1 MVFVYTLLYS
11 ALTVLLSPVLACLSI
26 LDRYGMRQRL
36 GKRPLVPDGENRP
49 VVWFH
54 CASVGEA
61 TGLAAV
67 IDGFAKRHPDCQ
79 VLVTTMTE
87 TGLAYVRQHVPRA
100 RYFGLAPLDAP
111 FIVRR
116 VFRRVR
122 PRALLLLE
130 GELWPGML
138 GAAAA
143 HGCPVALVNG
153 RMSDRSLARN
163 RFVKPL
169 FRHMMRRLAVMGVQ
183 HALDGERF
191 ITFGADPSRVRVIG
205 NVKFDLAA
213 GQKGPGREALRRELG
228 LSTSEPVIMAG
239 CPRPMEEER
248 AVLAAF
254 VRVRERYPETKM
266 IWAPRHLQRI
276 PPAEQ
281 MLKAAGLRF
290 VRRTQMS
297 GPGGEG
303 DPGGPD
309 GAGAGDPDDLAGS
322 DDADGRGGVVGA
334 DSSQADV
341 IILDTMG
348 ELAVMYAAADMA
360 YVGATLVPLGGHNLL
375 EPAACGIPVIFG
387 PHTENVRASAAAL
400 LRTGGGMVVHD
411 GDELARYWLELLDDP
426 GKRARTGA
434 AARQAVLEC
443 SKAVDRTLDLVDRRV
458 LESDSGGSDGYGGSG
473 PRHYPQRTP
482 FIIRL
487 MDPGECGPAIR
498 FMRVTLL
505 PASLLMGMAVRLRNG
520 LYDRKLLASDRLP
533 VPVISVGALTA
544 GGAGKTPAVRYLA
557 RRLRDAGFRPA
568 VLSRGYGR
576 NSRATQTVRPSAD
589 WLEASNAWQE
599 AGDEPAFLASVL
611 PEVPVVVGPSRTAAG
626 RLAIDRHGADV
637 LLLDDG
643 FQHRSTARAVDI
655 VVHDATSHLSPK
667 RKPGRLLPAG
677 PYREP
682 VSSLGRAR
690 ALVLTRTDQA
700 RSVAVDTTRIKEA
713 FPHLAIIEAV
723 YEPAGLR
730 RLDDGLDGGQD
741 DGLDDGPDDGTRLP
755 PEWLAGR
762 KVLVLCG
769 IANPASFVQTVT
781 DAGGRVTRV
790 LAYRDHHPFTSSDL
804 DRALSLAE
812 ASGAECIVTTEKDAV
827 RIPDHAVRDHL
838 VVLDIALRLTS
849 GEPALEEILST
860 LDVTR

>member
-1 MVFVYTLLYS
+1 MVIVYTLMYS

-36 GKRPLVPDGENRP
+36 GQRPLVPDGEDRP

-67 IDGFAKRHPDCQ
+67 IGGFTERHPGFK

-87 TGLAYVRQHVPRA
+87 TGLAYARKHVPRA

-122 PRALLLLE
+122 PRALVLLE

-143 HGCPVALVNG
+143 HDCPVALVNG

-169 FRHMMRRLAVMGVQ
+169 FRHMLRRMAVVGVQ

-191 ITFGADPSRVRVIG
+191 IAYGAAPDRVRVTG

-213 GQKGPGREALRRELG
+213 EQKSSGREVLRRELG
-228 LSTSEPVIMAG
+228 LSASVPVIMAG
-239 CPRPMEEER
+239 CPRPAEEER

-254 VRVRERYPETKM
+254 VRVRERYPEARM

-281 MLKAAGLRF
+281 MLEAAGLRF
-290 VRRTQMS
+290 THRTRLGGS
-297 GPGGEG
+297 GGVSGHDG
-303 DPGGPD
+303 ADDPG
-309 GAGAGDPDDLAGS
+309 GAGAGGPIGAAGTGEPDPGP
-322 DDADGRGGVVGA
+322 V
-334 DSSQADV
+334 DV

-348 ELAVMYAAADMA
+348 ELAVMYAAADIA
-360 YVGATLVPLGGHNLL
+360 FVGATLVPLGGHNLL
-375 EPAACGIPVIFG
+375 EPAACGIPVLFG

-411 GDELARYWLELLDDP
+411 GDELARKWLELLDDP
-426 GKRARTGA
+426 GKRAQTGA
-434 AARQAVLEC
+434 AAGQAVLEC
-443 SKAVDRTLDLVDRRV
+443 AKAVDRTLDVIDRWI
-458 LESDSGGSDGYGGSG
+458 LESDPGGSGGSW
-473 PRHYPQRTP
+473 PQRYPHRTP
-482 FIIRL
+482 FITRL
-487 MDPGECGPAIR
+487 MDPGERAPAIR
-498 FMRVTLL
+498 FLRLALL

-520 LYDRKLLASDRLP
+520 LYDTGLLAADRLP

-544 GGAGKTPAVRYLA
+544 GGAGKTPVVRYLA
-557 RRLRDAGFRPA
+557 RRLRDAGYRPA

-576 NSRATQTVRPSAD
+576 HSRAAHAVRPDAAGQT
-589 WLEASNAWQE
+589 ASHAWQE
-599 AGDEPAFLASVL
+599 AGDEPAFLASAL
-611 PEVPVVVGPSRTAAG
+611 PGVPVVVGPSRTAAG

-643 FQHRSTARAVDI
+643 FQHRSTAREVDI
-655 VVHDATSHLSPK
+655 VVHDATSGLGPGSS
-667 RKPGRLLPAG
+667 RGRLLPAG

-682 VSSLGRAR
+682 VFALRRAH

-700 RSVAVDTTRIKEA
+700 RSPAVDTARIKDE
-713 FPHLAIIEAV
+713 FPHLALIEAV

-730 RLDDGLDGGQD
+730 RLDDGLNND
-741 DGLDDGPDDGTRLP
+741 LDDDMQLP
-755 PEWLAGR
+755 TNWLAGR
-762 KVLVLCG
+762 EVIVLCG

-781 DAGGRVTRV
+781 DAGARLTRV
-790 LAYRDHHPFTSSDL
+790 LAYRDHHPFAPSDL
-804 DRALSLAE
+804 GRALSLAE
-812 ASGAECIVTTEKDAV
+812 ESGAECIVTTEKDAV
-827 RIPDHAVRDHL
+827 RIPDHAVRKHL
-838 VVLDIALRLTS
+838 VALDIALRLTS
-849 GEPALEEILST
+849 GEHALEEILTT
-860 LDVTR
+860 LDDAR

>member
-1 MVFVYTLLYS
+1 MVFVFTLLFS

-36 GKRPLVPDGENRP
+36 GQRPLVPDGENRP

-61 TGLAAV
+61 TGLAVV
-67 IDGFAKRHPDCQ
+67 IEGFAERHPGIQ

-87 TGLAYVRQHVPRA
+87 TGLDYVRKHVPRA
-100 RYFGLAPLDAP
+100 EYFGLAPLDAP

-116 VFRRVR
+116 VFRQVR
-122 PRALLLLE
+122 PRALVLLE

-143 HGCPVALVNG
+143 HDCPVVLVNG

-169 FRHMMRRLAVMGVQ
+169 FRHMLRRLAAVGVQ

-191 ITFGADPSRVRVIG
+191 ITFGADPGRVWVTG

-213 GQKGPGREALRRELG
+213 EQKGPGREALRLELG
-228 LSTSEPVIMAG
+228 LSASEPVIMAG
-239 CPRPMEEER
+239 CPRPVEEER

-254 VRVRERYPETKM
+254 VRVRERYPEAKM

-281 MLKAAGLRF
+281 MMKAAGLRF
-290 VRRTQMS
+290 ARRTRLS
-297 GPGGEG
+297 GV
-303 DPGGPD
+303 GGPD
-309 GAGAGDPDDLAGS
+309 GEGGPYGTGDPNGAEAGGF
-322 DDADGRGGVVGA
+322 DGPESTDPASV
-334 DSSQADV
+334 DV

-360 YVGATLVPLGGHNLL
+360 FVGATLVPLGGHNLL
-375 EPAACGIPVIFG
+375 EPAACGIPVLFG

-411 GDELARYWLELLDDP
+411 SDELARQWLESLDDP

-443 SKAVDRTLDLVDRRV
+443 SRSVDRTLDLVDRWI
-458 LESDSGGSDGYGGSG
+458 LEPDPAGSGGSG

-482 FIIRL
+482 FVTRM
-487 MDPGECGPAIR
+487 MDPGERAPAIHFLR
-498 FMRVTLL
+498 AALL
-505 PASLLMGMAVRLRNG
+505 PLSLLMGMAVRIRNE
-520 LYDRKLLASDRLP
+520 LYDRKLLTSDRLP
-533 VPVISVGALTA
+533 VPVISIGALTA
-544 GGAGKTPAVRYLA
+544 GGAGKTPVVRFLA
-557 RRLRDAGFRPA
+557 RRLRDAGYRPA

-576 NSRATQTVRPSAD
+576 NSRETRVVRTDAV
-589 WLEASNAWQE
+589 WQE
-599 AGDEPAFLASVL
+599 VGDEPAFLASML
-611 PEVPVVVGPSRTAAG
+611 PDVPVVVGPSRTAVG
-626 RLAIDRHGADV
+626 RLAIDRHSANV

-643 FQHRSTARAVDI
+643 FQHRRTARAVDI
-655 VVHDATSHLSPK
+655 VVHDASGQLSRLGPEHN
-667 RKPGRLLPAG
+667 PERLLPAG
-677 PYREP
+677 PFREP
-682 VSSLGRAR
+682 VSSLRRAN

-700 RSVAVDTTRIKEA
+700 RSAAVDTARIKGE
-713 FPHLAIIEAV
+713 FPHLAVIEAV

-730 RLDDGLDGGQD
+730 RLSDD
-741 DGLDDGPDDGTRLP
+741 TTLP
-755 PEWLAGR
+755 LNWLAGR
-762 KVLVLCG
+762 EVLVLCG
-769 IANPASFVQTVT
+769 IANPASFGQTVSDT
-781 DAGGRVTRV
+781 GGHVRGV
-790 LAYRDHHPFTSSDL
+790 LAYRDHHPFTASNL
-804 DRALSLAE
+804 DRAMSLAAATGVE
-812 ASGAECIVTTEKDAV
+812 WIVTTEKDAV
-827 RIPDHAVRDHL
+827 RIPDHAVRKHL
-838 VVLDIALRLTS
+838 VALDIALRLTS

-860 LDVTR
+860 LDETR

>member
-1 MVFVYTLLYS
+1 MVLVYTLLYA

-26 LDRYGMRQRL
+26 LDRHGMRQRL
-36 GKRPLVPDGENRP
+36 GQRPLVPVGEDRP

-67 IDGFAKRHPDCQ
+67 IGGFTERHPGFT

-87 TGLAYVRQHVPRA
+87 TGLAYARKHVPQA

-122 PRALLLLE
+122 PGALVLLE

-143 HGCPVALVNG
+143 NDCPVALVNG

-169 FRHMMRRLAVMGVQ
+169 FRHMLRRLAVVGVQ

-191 ITFGADPSRVRVIG
+191 IAYGAAPDRVRVTG

-213 GQKGPGREALRRELG
+213 EPKGSGREALRRELG
-228 LSTSEPVIMAG
+228 LSASVPVIMAG
-239 CPRPMEEER
+239 CPRPAEEER

-254 VRVRERYPETKM
+254 VRVRERYPKARM
-266 IWAPRHLQRI
+266 IWAPRHLQRV

-281 MLKAAGLRF
+281 MLKSAGLRF
-290 VRRTQMS
+290 AHRTRL
-297 GPGGEG
+297 GVVEG
-303 DPGGPD
+303 TGGP
-309 GAGAGDPDDLAGS
+309 GDPDDTGGGGS
-322 DDADGRGGVVGA
+322 PDGA
-334 DSSQADV
+334 DLGHVDV

-348 ELAVMYAAADMA
+348 ELASMYAAADMA
-360 YVGATLVPLGGHNLL
+360 FVGATLVPLGGHNLL
-375 EPAACGIPVIFG
+375 EPAACGIPVLFG

-411 GDELARYWLELLDDP
+411 GDELAQRWLELLDDP
-426 GKRARTGA
+426 GTRARTGA
-434 AARQAVLEC
+434 AAQQAVLEC
-443 SKAVDRTLDLVDRRV
+443 AKALDRTLNLVDRWII
-458 LESDSGGSDGYGGSG
+458 EPDPGGDGGSE
-473 PRHYPQRTP
+473 PRSYSHRTP
-482 FIIRL
+482 FITRL
-487 MDPGECGPAIR
+487 MDPGERAPAIR
-498 FMRVTLL
+498 VLRLALL
-505 PASLLMGMAVRLRNG
+505 PASLLMGIAVRLRNA
-520 LYDRKLLASDRLP
+520 LYDMKLLTSDRLP
-533 VPVISVGALTA
+533 VPVISIGALTA
-544 GGAGKTPAVRYLA
+544 GGAGKTPVVRYLA
-557 RRLRDAGFRPA
+557 RRLRDAGYRPA

-576 NSRATQTVRPSAD
+576 NARSTQAVTPGAP
-589 WLEASNAWQE
+589 WQD

-611 PEVPVVVGPSRTAAG
+611 PDVPVVVGPNRTAAG

-643 FQHRSTARAVDI
+643 FQHRSTARAVDL
-655 VVHDATSHLSPK
+655 VVHDATSRLGPERNVGK
-667 RKPGRLLPAG
+667 LLPAG

-682 VSSLGRAR
+682 VSSLRRAR

-700 RSVAVDTTRIKEA
+700 RSAAVDTVRIKDA
-713 FPHLAIIEAV
+713 FPHLALIEAV

-730 RLDDGLDGGQD
+730 RLDDD
-741 DGLDDGPDDGTRLP
+741 LDDDSQLSAD
-755 PEWLAGR
+755 WLTGR
-762 KVLVLCG
+762 EVLVLCG

-781 DAGGRVTRV
+781 DAGGHVSRV
-790 LAYRDHHPFTSSDL
+790 LAHRDHHPFSRSDL
-804 DRALSLAE
+804 DRALALAE
-812 ASGAECIVTTEKDAV
+812 ASGVDCIVTTEKDAV
-827 RIPDHAVRDHL
+827 RIPQHAVRKHL
-838 VVLDIALRLTS
+838 VALEIALRLTS
-849 GEPALEEILST
+849 GEPALGEILST
-860 LDVTR
+860 LDDAR

>member
-1 MVFVYTLLYS
+1 MVFVYTSLYS
-11 ALTVLLSPVLACLSI
+11 VLTVLLSPVLAGLSI

-36 GKRPLVPDGENRP
+36 GQRPLVPDGENRSI
-49 VVWFH
+49 VWFH

-67 IDGFAKRHPDCQ
+67 IEGFAERHPGFQ

-87 TGLAYVRQHVPRA
+87 TGLAYAKKHVPRA

-111 FIVRR
+111 FIVGR

-122 PRALLLLE
+122 PRALVLLE

-138 GAAAA
+138 AAAAA
-143 HGCPVALVNG
+143 HDCPVALVNG
-153 RMSDRSLARN
+153 RMSDRSLVRN

-169 FRHMMRRLAVMGVQ
+169 FRYMFRHLAVMGVQ
-183 HALDGERF
+183 HVLDGERF
-191 ITFGADPSRVRVIG
+191 ITFGADPGRVRVTG

-239 CPRPMEEER
+239 CPRPVEEER
-248 AVLAAF
+248 AVLAAY
-254 VRVRERYPETKM
+254 VLVRERYPEIKM

-281 MLKAAGLRF
+281 MMKAAGLRTA
-290 VRRTQMS
+290 RRTLLGGPDDS
-297 GPGGEG
+297 SAYGVDDPGGEG
-303 DPGGPD
+303 AGGPD
-309 GAGAGDPDDLAGS
+309 DS
-322 DDADGRGGVVGA
+322 GGTSPA
-334 DSSQADV
+334 PADV

-360 YVGATLVPLGGHNLL
+360 FVGATLVPLGGHNLL
-375 EPAACGIPVIFG
+375 EPATCGIPVLFG

-411 GDELARYWLELLDDP
+411 VDDLARHWLEWLDDP
-426 GKRARTGA
+426 GKRAQTGA
-434 AARQAVLEC
+434 AARQAVSEC
-443 SKAVDRTLDLVDRRV
+443 SRAVDRTLDVIDRWI
-458 LESDSGGSDGYGGSG
+458 LEPDPSGFGGSG
-473 PRHYPQRTP
+473 LRRYPHRTP
-482 FIIRL
+482 FITRL
-487 MDPGECGPAIR
+487 MDPGEHAPAIR
-498 FMRVTLL
+498 FLRVALL
-505 PASLLMGMAVRLRNG
+505 PASLLMSMVVRLRNG
-520 LYDRKLLASDRLP
+520 LYDNKLLTSDRLP

-544 GGAGKTPAVRYLA
+544 GGAGKTPVVRYLA
-557 RRLRDAGFRPA
+557 SHLRDAGYRPA

-576 NSRATQTVRPSAD
+576 NSRATQTVRPGAP
-589 WLEASNAWQE
+589 WQE
-599 AGDEPAFLASVL
+599 AGDEPAFLASTL
-611 PEVPVVVGPSRTAAG
+611 PDVPVVVGPSRTAAG
-626 RLAIDRHGADV
+626 RIAIDRHGADV

-655 VVHDATSHLSPK
+655 VVHDATIRIGPEHNVD
-667 RKPGRLLPAG
+667 RLLPAG

-682 VSSLGRAR
+682 VSSLRRAR

-700 RSVAVDTTRIKEA
+700 RFAAVDTARIKED

-723 YEPAGLR
+723 YEAAGLR
-730 RLDDGLDGGQD
+730 RLNDGLEINLD
-741 DGLDDGPDDGTRLP
+741 DGLDDGLDVGLDNVTQLP
-755 PEWLAGR
+755 PDWLAGR
-762 KVLVLCG
+762 EVLVLCG

-781 DAGGRVTRV
+781 DAGGRVNRV
-790 LAYRDHHPFTSSDL
+790 LAYRDHHPFTPSDL
-804 DRALSLAE
+804 DRALSLFE
-812 ASGAECIVTTEKDAV
+812 ETGAECIVTTEKDAV
-827 RIPDHAVRDHL
+827 RIPDHAVRKHL
-838 VVLDIALRLTS
+838 VALDIVLRLTS

-860 LDVTR
+860 LDDGR

>member
-1 MVFVYTLLYS
+1 MVFLYILLYS

-36 GKRPLVPDGENRP
+36 GQRPLVPDRENRP

-67 IDGFAKRHPDCQ
+67 IGGFVKRHPDYH

-87 TGLAYVRQHVPRA
+87 TGLDYVRKHIPRA
-100 RYFGLAPLDAP
+100 GYFGLAPLDAP

-122 PRALLLLE
+122 PSALVLLE

-143 HGCPVALVNG
+143 HDCPVALVNG

-169 FRHMMRRLAVMGVQ
+169 FRHMLRRLVVLGVQ

-191 ITFGADPSRVRVIG
+191 IAFGAVPGRVRVTG

-213 GQKGPGREALRRELG
+213 EQKGPGRDALRLELG
-228 LSTSEPVIMAG
+228 LSASEPVIMAG
-239 CPRPMEEER
+239 CPRPIEEER

-254 VRVRERYPETKM
+254 VRVRERYPEAKM

-276 PPAEQ
+276 HPAEQ

-290 VRRTQMS
+290 ARRTRM
-297 GPGGEG
+297 GGV
-303 DPGGPD
+303 GGPD
-309 GAGAGDPDDLAGS
+309 GEGGPYGTGDPDGAAAGGF
-322 DDADGRGGVVGA
+322 DGPESTDPCQV
-334 DSSQADV
+334 DV

-375 EPAACGIPVIFG
+375 EPAACGIPVLFG

-400 LRTGGGMVVHD
+400 LRTGGGKVVHD
-411 GDELARYWLELLDDP
+411 GDELARVWLELLDDP
-426 GKRARTGA
+426 GKRARAGA
-434 AARQAVLEC
+434 AAQQAVLDC
-443 SKAVDRTLDLVDRRV
+443 AKAVDRTLDLVDRWI
-458 LESDSGGSDGYGGSG
+458 LDPDPGGSGGSG
-473 PRHYPQRTP
+473 PRRCPQHTP
-482 FIIRL
+482 FITRL
-487 MDPGECGPAIR
+487 MDPGERAPAIR
-498 FMRVTLL
+498 FARGALR

-520 LYDRKLLASDRLP
+520 LYDRKLLASVRLP
-533 VPVISVGALTA
+533 IPVISVGALTA
-544 GGAGKTPAVRYLA
+544 GGAGKTPVVRYLA
-557 RRLRDAGFRPA
+557 RRLRDAGYRPA
-568 VLSRGYGR
+568 VVSRGYGR
-576 NSRATQTVRPSAD
+576 NSRATQAVRPDA
-589 WLEASNAWQE
+589 AWQE
-599 AGDEPAFLASVL
+599 TGDEPAFLASVL
-611 PEVPVVVGPSRTAAG
+611 PDVPVVVGPSRTAAG
-626 RLAIDRHGADV
+626 RLALDRHGADV

-643 FQHRSTARAVDI
+643 FQHRSTARAVDV
-655 VVHDATSHLSPK
+655 VVHDATCRLGPERNVGH
-667 RKPGRLLPAG
+667 LLPAG
-677 PYREP
+677 PFREP
-682 VSSLGRAR
+682 VSSLRRAQ

-700 RSVAVDTTRIKEA
+700 RTASVDMAHIKSE
-713 FPHLAIIEAV
+713 FPHLALIEAV
-723 YEPAGLR
+723 YEPKGLR
-730 RLDDGLDGGQD
+730 QLDDDLD
-741 DGLDDGPDDGTRLP
+741 DGLDDGTEAPPD
-755 PEWLAGR
+755 WLAGR
-762 KVLVLCG
+762 EVLVLCG

-790 LAYRDHHPFTSSDL
+790 LAYRDHYAFTPSDL

-812 ASGAECIVTTEKDAV
+812 EAGVEWIVTTEKDAV
-827 RIPDHAVRDHL
+827 RIPGHTIRNRL
-838 VVLDIALRLTS
+838 VALDIALRLTS
-849 GEPALEEILST
+849 GESALREILST
-860 LDVTR
+860 LDDTQ

>member
-36 GKRPLVPDGENRP
+36 GQRPLVPDGENRP

-67 IDGFAKRHPDCQ
+67 IEGFAERHPGFQ

-87 TGLAYVRQHVPRA
+87 TGLAYVGKHVPRA

-122 PRALLLLE
+122 PRALVLLE

-169 FRHMMRRLAVMGVQ
+169 FRHMLRRLAVLGVQ

-191 ITFGADPSRVRVIG
+191 IAFGADPGRVRVTG

-213 GQKGPGREALRRELG
+213 EQKGPGREALRRELG
-228 LSTSEPVIMAG
+228 LSASEPVIMAG
-239 CPRPMEEER
+239 CPRPVEEER

-281 MLKAAGLRF
+281 MLKAAGLRTA
-290 VRRTQMS
+290 RRTRLGGPDDS
-297 GPGGEG
+297 GAYGVD
-303 DPGGPD
+303 DPGG
-309 GAGAGDPDDLAGS
+309 AGAVGPDDS
-322 DDADGRGGVVGA
+322 GGTSPA
-334 DSSQADV
+334 PAEV

-360 YVGATLVPLGGHNLL
+360 FVGATLVPLGGHNLL
-375 EPAACGIPVIFG
+375 EPAACGIPVLFG

-400 LRTGGGMVVHD
+400 QRTGGGMVVHD
-411 GDELARYWLELLDDP
+411 GDDLARHWLEWLDDP
-426 GKRARTGA
+426 GKRAQTGA
-434 AARQAVLEC
+434 AARQAVSEC
-443 SKAVDRTLDLVDRRV
+443 AKAVDRTLNLVDRWI
-458 LESDSGGSDGYGGSG
+458 LEPDPDRSGESG
-473 PRHYPQRTP
+473 PRRYPQRTP
-482 FIIRL
+482 FITRL
-487 MDPGECGPAIR
+487 MDPGERAPAIR
-498 FMRVTLL
+498 ILRVALL
-505 PASLLMGMAVRLRNG
+505 PASLLMSMVVRLRNG
-520 LYDRKLLASDRLP
+520 LYDNKLLTSDRLP

-544 GGAGKTPAVRYLA
+544 GGAGKTPVVRYLA
-557 RRLRDAGFRPA
+557 RRLRDAGYRPA

-576 NSRATQTVRPSAD
+576 NSRATQTVRPGAP
-589 WLEASNAWQE
+589 WQE
-599 AGDEPAFLASVL
+599 AGDEPAFLASIL
-611 PEVPVVVGPSRTAAG
+611 PDVPVVVGPSRTAAG

-643 FQHRSTARAVDI
+643 FQHRNTARAVDI
-655 VVHDATSHLSPK
+655 VVHDASGQLRLIGPEC
-667 RKPGRLLPAG
+667 KPGRLLPAG

-682 VSSLGRAR
+682 VSSLRRAR
-690 ALVLTRTDQA
+690 ALLLTRTDQT
-700 RSVAVDTTRIKEA
+700 RSAAIDTSRIKEE
-713 FPHLAIIEAV
+713 FPHLALIEAV

-730 RLDDGLDGGQD
+730 RLDDGLDDGMY
-741 DGLDDGPDDGTRLP
+741 DGLAGNLDGGLVVSTQLP
-755 PEWLAGR
+755 PDWLAGR
-762 KVLVLCG
+762 EVLVLCG

-781 DAGGRVTRV
+781 DAGGHVTRV
-790 LAYRDHHPFTSSDL
+790 LAYRDHHPFTPSDL
-804 DRALSLAE
+804 DQALSLVE
-812 ASGAECIVTTEKDAV
+812 TSGVECIVTTEKDAV
-827 RIPDHAVRDHL
+827 RIPDHAVRKHL
-838 VVLDIALRLTS
+838 VALDIALRLTS

-860 LDVTR
+860 LDEMR

>member
-281 MLKAAGLRF
+281 MMKAAGLRTA
-290 VRRTQMS
+290 RRTRM
-297 GPGGEG
+297 
-303 DPGGPD
+303 GGP
-309 GAGAGDPDDLAGS
+309 
-322 DDADGRGGVVGA
+322 
-334 DSSQADV
+334 ADV

-360 YVGATLVPLGGHNLL
+360 FVGATLVPLGGHNLL
-375 EPAACGIPVIFG
+375 EPAACGIPVLFG

-411 GDELARYWLELLDDP
+411 GDELAQHWLELLEDP
-426 GKRARTGA
+426 RKRAQTGA
-434 AARQAVLEC
+434 AARQAVSEC
-443 SKAVDRTLDLVDRRV
+443 AKAVDRTLDVVDRWI
-458 LESDSGGSDGYGGSG
+458 LDPDPGGSGGSG

-487 MDPGECGPAIR
+487 MDPGERAPAIR
-498 FMRVTLL
+498 FMRVALL
-505 PASLLMGMAVRLRNG
+505 PASLLMSMVVRLRNG
-520 LYDRKLLASDRLP
+520 LYNRKLLTSDRLP

-544 GGAGKTPAVRYLA
+544 GGAGKTPVVRYLA
-557 RRLRDAGFRPA
+557 RKLRDAGYRPA

-576 NSRATQTVRPSAD
+576 NSRATQTVRPGTP
-589 WLEASNAWQE
+589 WQE
-599 AGDEPAFLASVL
+599 AGDEPAFLASTL
-611 PEVPVVVGPSRTAAG
+611 SDVPVVVGPSRTAAG

-655 VVHDATSHLSPK
+655 VVHDASGLPGPEC
-667 RKPGRLLPAG
+667 KPGGLLPAG

-682 VSSLGRAR
+682 VSSLRRAH
-690 ALVLTRTDQA
+690 ALVLTRTDLA
-700 RSVAVDTTRIKEA
+700 RSAAVDTARIKGE
-713 FPHLAIIEAV
+713 FHHLAVIEAV

-730 RLDDGLDGGQD
+730 RLDAGLDGGQD
-741 DGLDDGPDDGTRLP
+741 DDLDDGLDNVTQLP
-755 PEWLAGR
+755 PDWLAGR
-762 KVLVLCG
+762 EVLVLCG

-781 DAGGRVTRV
+781 DAGGRVTHI
-790 LAYRDHHPFTSSDL
+790 LAYRDHHPFTPSDL
-804 DRALSLAE
+804 DRAWSLFE
-812 ASGAECIVTTEKDAV
+812 ESGAECIVTTEKDAV
-827 RIPDHAVRDHL
+827 RIPDHAVRKHL
-838 VVLDIALRLTS
+838 VALDIALRLTS
-849 GEPALEEILST
+849 GEPALEEIRST
-860 LDVTR
+860 LDETR

>member
-11 ALTVLLSPVLACLSI
+11 TLTVLLSPVLACLSI

-36 GKRPLVPDGENRP
+36 GQRPLVPDGESRP

-67 IDGFAKRHPDCQ
+67 IEGFAKRHPGFQ

-87 TGLAYVRQHVPRA
+87 TGLAYARKHVPRA

-122 PRALLLLE
+122 PRALVLLE

-143 HGCPVALVNG
+143 HDCPVALVNG

-169 FRHMMRRLAVMGVQ
+169 FRHMLRRLAVVGVQ

-191 ITFGADPSRVRVIG
+191 IAFGADPVRVRVTG

-213 GQKGPGREALRRELG
+213 EQQGPGREALRRELG
-228 LSTSEPVIMAG
+228 LSASEPVIMAG
-239 CPRPMEEER
+239 CPRPVEEER

-254 VRVRERYPETKM
+254 VRVRERYPEVKM

-281 MLKAAGLRF
+281 MLTAEGLRF
-290 VRRTQMS
+290 VRRTRL
-297 GPGGEG
+297 GGTDPG
-303 DPGGPD
+303 DPGG
-309 GAGAGDPDDLAGS
+309 AGAGEPDRSAAPEDSG
-322 DDADGRGGVVGA
+322 GA
-334 DSSQADV
+334 DPGPVDV

-360 YVGATLVPLGGHNLL
+360 FVGATLVPLGGHNLL
-375 EPAACGIPVIFG
+375 EPAACGIPVLFG

-400 LRTGGGMVVHD
+400 LRTGGGIVVHD
-411 GDELARYWLELLDDP
+411 GDELARQWLELLDDP
-426 GKRARTGA
+426 GRRAQTGT
-434 AARQAVLEC
+434 AARQAVFEC
-443 SKAVDRTLDLVDRRV
+443 ARAVDRTLDLVDRWV
-458 LESDSGGSDGYGGSG
+458 LDPYAGGTNRPG
-473 PRHYPQRTP
+473 PRRYTKRTP
-482 FIIRL
+482 FITRL
-487 MDPGECGPAIR
+487 MDPGERAPAIR
-498 FMRVTLL
+498 FMRGALL
-505 PASLLMGMAVRLRNG
+505 PASLLMSMLVRLRNWM
-520 LYDRKLLASDRLP
+520 YDRKLLTTDRLP

-544 GGAGKTPAVRYLA
+544 GGAGKTPVVRYLA
-557 RRLRDAGFRPA
+557 RRLRDAGYRPA

-576 NSRATQTVRPSAD
+576 NSRATQAIRPGAP
-589 WLEASNAWQE
+589 WQE
-599 AGDEPAFLASVL
+599 AGDEPAFLASAL

-626 RLAIDRHGADV
+626 RLAIDRHGADL

-643 FQHRSTARAVDI
+643 FQHRRTVRAVDI
-655 VVHDATSHLSPK
+655 VVHDATSGLNPELN
-667 RKPGRLLPAG
+667 PGRLLPAG

-682 VSSLGRAR
+682 VSSLRRAR
-690 ALVLTRTDQA
+690 ALVLTRTDQT
-700 RSVAVDTTRIKEA
+700 RSAAVDTARIKVE

-730 RLDDGLDGGQD
+730 RLGGPD
-741 DGLDDGPDDGTRLP
+741 DGLDDGLDDDTKLP
-755 PEWLAGR
+755 LAWLAGR
-762 KVLVLCG
+762 EVLILCG

-781 DAGGRVTRV
+781 DAGARVTRV
-790 LAYRDHHPFTSSDL
+790 LAYRDHHPYTPSDL
-804 DRALSLAE
+804 DRALSLA
-812 ASGAECIVTTEKDAV
+812 AATGAECFVTTEKDAV
-827 RIPDHAVRDHL
+827 RIPPEHAIRNH
-838 VVLDIALRLTS
+838 VVTLDITLRVTS
-849 GEPALEEILST
+849 GGDTLEKILST
-860 LDVTR
+860 LDDT

>member
-36 GKRPLVPDGENRP
+36 GQRPLVPDGENRP

-67 IDGFAKRHPDCQ
+67 IEGFAKRHPGIQ

-116 VFRRVR
+116 VFRQVR
-122 PRALLLLE
+122 PRALVLLE

-143 HGCPVALVNG
+143 HDCPVALVNG

-191 ITFGADPSRVRVIG
+191 ITFGADPGRVRVTG

-213 GQKGPGREALRRELG
+213 EQKGPGREALRRELG
-228 LSTSEPVIMAG
+228 LSASEPVIMAG
-239 CPRPMEEER
+239 CPRPVEEER

-254 VRVRERYPETKM
+254 VRVRERYPEAKM

-281 MLKAAGLRF
+281 MMKAAGLRF
-290 VRRTQMS
+290 ALRTHL
-297 GPGGEG
+297 
-303 DPGGPD
+303 GGP
-309 GAGAGDPDDLAGS
+309 
-322 DDADGRGGVVGA
+322 
-334 DSSQADV
+334 ADV

-348 ELAVMYAAADMA
+348 ELAAMYAAADMA
-360 YVGATLVPLGGHNLL
+360 FVGATLVPLGGHNLL
-375 EPAACGIPVIFG
+375 EPAACGIPVLFG

-411 GDELARYWLELLDDP
+411 GDELAQHWLELLEDP
-426 GKRARTGA
+426 GKRAQTGA
-434 AARQAVLEC
+434 AAGRAVLEC
-443 SKAVDRTLDLVDRRV
+443 AKAVDRTLDLVDRWI
-458 LESDSGGSDGYGGSG
+458 LEPHPGGTVGSR
-473 PRHYPQRTP
+473 PRRFPQRTP

-487 MDPGECGPAIR
+487 MDPGERAPAIR
-498 FMRVTLL
+498 FMRVALL
-505 PASLLMGMAVRLRNG
+505 PASLLMGMAIRLRNG
-520 LYDRKLLASDRLP
+520 LYDRKLLTSDRLP

-544 GGAGKTPAVRYLA
+544 GGAGKTPVVRYLA
-557 RRLRDAGFRPA
+557 RRLRDAGYRPA
-568 VLSRGYGR
+568 VLSHGYGR
-576 NSRATQTVRPSAD
+576 NSRATQTVRPGTP
-589 WLEASNAWQE
+589 WQE
-599 AGDEPAFLASVL
+599 AGDEPAFLASTL
-611 PEVPVVVGPSRTAAG
+611 PDVPVVVGPSRTAAG

-655 VVHDATSHLSPK
+655 VVHDASGLPGPEC
-667 RKPGRLLPAG
+667 KPGGLLPAG

-682 VSSLGRAR
+682 VSSLRRAH
-690 ALVLTRTDQA
+690 ALVLTRTDQPVRR
-700 RSVAVDTTRIKEA
+700 RSTQR
-713 FPHLAIIEAV
+713 
-723 YEPAGLR
+723 
-730 RLDDGLDGGQD
+730 
-741 DGLDDGPDDGTRLP
+741 
-755 PEWLAGR
+755 
-762 KVLVLCG
+762 
-769 IANPASFVQTVT
+769 ASK
-781 DAGGRVTRV
+781 A
-790 LAYRDHHPFTSSDL
+790 SS
-804 DRALSLAE
+804 
-812 ASGAECIVTTEKDAV
+812 ITW
-827 RIPDHAVRDHL
+827 P
-838 VVLDIALRLTS
+838 
-849 GEPALEEILST
+849 
-860 LDVTR
+860 

>member
-36 GKRPLVPDGENRP
+36 GQRPLVPDGENRP

-67 IDGFAKRHPDCQ
+67 IEGFAERHPGFQ

-87 TGLAYVRQHVPRA
+87 TGLAYVGKHVPRA

-122 PRALLLLE
+122 PRALVLLE

-169 FRHMMRRLAVMGVQ
+169 FRHMLRRLAVLGVQ

-191 ITFGADPSRVRVIG
+191 IAFGADPGRVRVTG

-213 GQKGPGREALRRELG
+213 EQKGPGREALRRELG
-228 LSTSEPVIMAG
+228 LSASEPVIMAG
-239 CPRPMEEER
+239 CPRPVEEER

-281 MLKAAGLRF
+281 MLKAAGLRTA
-290 VRRTQMS
+290 RRTRLGGPDDS
-297 GPGGEG
+297 GAYGVD
-303 DPGGPD
+303 DPGG
-309 GAGAGDPDDLAGS
+309 AGAVGPDDS
-322 DDADGRGGVVGA
+322 GGTSPA
-334 DSSQADV
+334 PAEV

-360 YVGATLVPLGGHNLL
+360 FVGATLVPLGGHNLL
-375 EPAACGIPVIFG
+375 EPAACGIPVLFG

-411 GDELARYWLELLDDP
+411 GDELAQHWLELLEDP
-426 GKRARTGA
+426 RKRAQTGA
-434 AARQAVLEC
+434 AARQAVSEC
-443 SKAVDRTLDLVDRRV
+443 AKAVDRTLDVVDRWI
-458 LESDSGGSDGYGGSG
+458 LDPDPGGSGGSG

-487 MDPGECGPAIR
+487 MDPGERAPAIR
-498 FMRVTLL
+498 FMRVALL
-505 PASLLMGMAVRLRNG
+505 PASLLMSMVVRLRNG
-520 LYDRKLLASDRLP
+520 LYDNKLLTSDRLP

-544 GGAGKTPAVRYLA
+544 GGAGKTPVVRYLA
-557 RRLRDAGFRPA
+557 RRLRDAGYRPA

-576 NSRATQTVRPSAD
+576 NSRATQTVRPGAP
-589 WLEASNAWQE
+589 WQE
-599 AGDEPAFLASVL
+599 AGDEPAFLASIL
-611 PEVPVVVGPSRTAAG
+611 PDVPVVVGPSRTAAG

-655 VVHDATSHLSPK
+655 VVHDATSRLGPEHNPE
-667 RKPGRLLPAG
+667 RLLPAG

-682 VSSLGRAR
+682 VSSLRRAR
-690 ALVLTRTDQA
+690 ALVLTRTDQT
-700 RSVAVDTTRIKEA
+700 RSTAVDTERIKEA

-723 YEPAGLR
+723 YELAGLR
-730 RLDDGLDGGQD
+730 RLANN
-741 DGLDDGPDDGTRLP
+741 LDDDLDNALDVNTQLP
-755 PEWLAGR
+755 PVWLAGR
-762 KVLVLCG
+762 EVLVLCG

-781 DAGGRVTRV
+781 DAGGRVTHI
-790 LAYRDHHPFTSSDL
+790 LAYRDHHPFTPSDL
-804 DRALSLAE
+804 DRAWSLFE
-812 ASGAECIVTTEKDAV
+812 ESGAECIVTTEKDAV
-827 RIPDHAVRDHL
+827 RIPDHAVRKHL
-838 VVLDIALRLTS
+838 VALDIALRLTS
-849 GEPALEEILST
+849 GEPALEEIRST
-860 LDVTR
+860 LDETR

>member
-11 ALTVLLSPVLACLSI
+11 ALTVLLSPVLAGLSI
-26 LDRYGMRQRL
+26 LNRYGMRQRL
-36 GKRPLVPDGENRP
+36 GQRPLVPDGENRP

-67 IDGFAKRHPDCQ
+67 IGGFAERHPGFP

-87 TGLAYVRQHVPRA
+87 TGLAYVRKHVPRA
-100 RYFGLAPLDAP
+100 QYFGLAPLDAP

-122 PRALLLLE
+122 PRALVLLE

-143 HGCPVALVNG
+143 HDCPVVLVNG

-169 FRHMMRRLAVMGVQ
+169 FRHMLRRLAAVGVQ

-191 ITFGADPSRVRVIG
+191 ITFGADPDRVRVTG

-213 GQKGPGREALRRELG
+213 EQKGPGREALRCELG

-239 CPRPMEEER
+239 CPRPVEEER

-254 VRVRERYPETKM
+254 VRARERYPEAKM

-276 PPAEQ
+276 PPTEQ

-290 VRRTQMS
+290 TRRTRL
-297 GPGGEG
+297 
-303 DPGGPD
+303 GGPD
-309 GAGAGDPDDLAGS
+309 GVGGTDGTGAGD
-322 DDADGRGGVVGA
+322 RGGVDRLVGA
-334 DSSQADV
+334 GPAPADV

-360 YVGATLVPLGGHNLL
+360 FVGATLVPLGGHNLL
-375 EPAACGIPVIFG
+375 EPAACGIPVLFG

-411 GDELARYWLELLDDP
+411 GDDLARHWLEWLDDP
-426 GKRARTGA
+426 GKRAQTGA
-434 AARQAVLEC
+434 AAGRAVSEC
-443 SKAVDRTLDLVDRRV
+443 AKAVDRTLNLVDRWI
-458 LESDSGGSDGYGGSG
+458 LEPDPDRSGESG
-473 PRHYPQRTP
+473 PRRYPQRTP
-482 FIIRL
+482 FITRL
-487 MDPGECGPAIR
+487 MDPGERAPAIR
-498 FMRVTLL
+498 TLRVALL
-505 PASLLMGMAVRLRNG
+505 PASLLTGMAVWLRNG
-520 LYDRKLLASDRLP
+520 LYDKGLLAADRLP

-544 GGAGKTPAVRYLA
+544 GGAGKTPVVRYLA
-557 RRLRDAGFRPA
+557 RRLRDAGFQPA

-576 NSRATQTVRPSAD
+576 NSRAIQAVTPGVTGREV
-589 WLEASNAWQE
+589 NNVWQE

-611 PEVPVVVGPSRTAAG
+611 PDVPVVVGPSRTAVG
-626 RLAIDRHGADV
+626 RLAIDQHGADV

-643 FQHRSTARAVDI
+643 FQHRSTARTMDI
-655 VVHDATSHLSPK
+655 VVHDATSRLNPEC
-667 RKPGRLLPAG
+667 KPGRLLPAG

-682 VSSLGRAR
+682 ASSLRRAH
-690 ALVLTRTDQA
+690 ALLLTRTDQA
-700 RSVAVDTTRIKEA
+700 CSSEIDSARINRA
-713 FPHLAIIEAV
+713 FPHLALIEAV

-730 RLDDGLDGGQD
+730 RLDAGQD
-741 DGLDDGPDDGTRLP
+741 DGLDDGTQLP
-755 PEWLAGR
+755 PDWLAGR
-762 KVLVLCG
+762 EVLVLCG

-781 DAGGRVTRV
+781 DAGGRVTHV
-790 LAYRDHHPFTSSDL
+790 LAYRDHHPFTPSDL

-812 ASGAECIVTTEKDAV
+812 EAGVEWIITTEKDVV
-827 RIPDHAVRDHL
+827 RIPDHAVRKHL
-838 VVLDIALRLTS
+838 VALDIALRLTS
-849 GEPALEEILST
+849 GEDALEEILST
-860 LDVTR
+860 LDEMR

>member
-36 GKRPLVPDGENRP
+36 GQRPLVPDGENRP

-61 TGLAAV
+61 TGLAVV
-67 IDGFAKRHPDCQ
+67 IEGFAKRHPDCQ

-122 PRALLLLE
+122 PRALVLLE

-143 HGCPVALVNG
+143 HDCPVALVNG
-153 RMSDRSLARN
+153 RMSDRSLVRN

-169 FRHMMRRLAVMGVQ
+169 FRRMLRRLAVVGVQ

-191 ITFGADPSRVRVIG
+191 ITFGADPGWVRVTG

-213 GQKGPGREALRRELG
+213 EQKGPGREALRRELG
-228 LSTSEPVIMAG
+228 LSASEPVIMAG
-239 CPRPMEEER
+239 CPRPLEEER

-254 VRVRERYPETKM
+254 VRVRERYPEAKM

-290 VRRTQMS
+290 VRRTRLADPD
-297 GPGGEG
+297 GVGGTG
-303 DPGGPD
+303 VAGAGGPD
-309 GAGAGDPDDLAGS
+309 DS
-322 DDADGRGGVVGA
+322 GGTSPA
-334 DSSQADV
+334 PADV

-348 ELAVMYAAADMA
+348 ELAVMYTAADMA
-360 YVGATLVPLGGHNLL
+360 FVGATLVPLGGHNLL
-375 EPAACGIPVIFG
+375 EPAACGIPVLFG

-400 LRTGGGMVVHD
+400 LRTGGGIVVHD
-411 GDELARYWLELLDDP
+411 GDELARQWLEWLDDS
-426 GKRARTGA
+426 GMRAQAGA

-443 SKAVDRTLDLVDRRV
+443 SRAVDRTLDLVDRWI
-458 LESDSGGSDGYGGSG
+458 LEPDPNGSGDSG
-473 PRHYPQRTP
+473 PRRYPHRMP
-482 FIIRL
+482 FITRL
-487 MDPGECGPAIR
+487 MDPGERAPAIR
-498 FMRVTLL
+498 FLRVTLL
-505 PASLLMGMAVRLRNG
+505 PPSLLMAIAVRIRNG
-520 LYDRKLLASDRLP
+520 LYDRKLLTSYRIP

-544 GGAGKTPAVRYLA
+544 GGAGKTPVVRYLA
-557 RRLRDAGFRPA
+557 HRLRDAGYRPA

-576 NSRATQTVRPSAD
+576 NSRATQVVRPDAP
-589 WLEASNAWQE
+589 WQE

-611 PEVPVVVGPSRTAAG
+611 SDVPVVVGPSRTAAG
-626 RLAIDRHGADV
+626 RMAIDRHGADV

-655 VVHDATSHLSPK
+655 VVHDATSLPGPEY
-667 RKPGRLLPAG
+667 KPGRLLPAG

-682 VSSLGRAR
+682 FSSLQRAY
-690 ALVLTRTDQA
+690 ALVLTRTDQTRLA
-700 RSVAVDTTRIKEA
+700 AVDTARITGE
-713 FPHLAIIEAV
+713 FPHLALIEAV

-730 RLDDGLDGGQD
+730 RLDDGEDNGLENN
-741 DGLDDGPDDGTRLP
+741 LDDGPDDGTRLP
-755 PEWLAGR
+755 PTWLAGR
-762 KVLVLCG
+762 EVLVLCG

-781 DAGGRVTRV
+781 DAGGHVTRV
-790 LAYRDHHPFTSSDL
+790 LAYRDHHPFSPSDL
-804 DRALSLAE
+804 DRAWSLAV

-827 RIPDHAVRDHL
+827 RIPDHAARKHL
-838 VVLDIALRLTS
+838 VALDIALRLTS

-860 LDVTR
+860 LDETR

>member
-1 MVFVYTLLYS
+1 MIFVYTILFS

-36 GKRPLVPDGENRP
+36 GQRPLVPDGEHRP

-61 TGLAAV
+61 TGLAVV
-67 IDGFAKRHPDCQ
+67 IGGFAERHPGIQ

-87 TGLAYVRQHVPRA
+87 TGLAYVRKHVPQG

-116 VFRRVR
+116 VFRQVR
-122 PRALLLLE
+122 PRALVLLE

-143 HGCPVALVNG
+143 HDCPVALVNG

-169 FRHMMRRLAVMGVQ
+169 FRHMLRRLAALGVQ

-191 ITFGADPSRVRVIG
+191 IAFGADPDRVRVTG

-213 GQKGPGREALRRELG
+213 EQKGPGREALRRELG
-228 LSTSEPVIMAG
+228 LSKSEPVIMAG
-239 CPRPMEEER
+239 CPRPVEEER

-254 VRVRERYPETKM
+254 VRVRERYPEIKM

-290 VRRTQMS
+290 ARRTRL
-297 GPGGEG
+297 
-303 DPGGPD
+303 GGPD
-309 GAGAGDPDDLAGS
+309 DS
-322 DDADGRGGVVGA
+322 GGTSPA
-334 DSSQADV
+334 PADV

-360 YVGATLVPLGGHNLL
+360 FVGATLVPLGGHNLL
-375 EPAACGIPVIFG
+375 EPATCGIPVLFG

-411 GDELARYWLELLDDP
+411 GDDLARRWLEWLDDP
-426 GKRARTGA
+426 GKRAQTGA
-434 AARQAVLEC
+434 AARQAVSEC
-443 SKAVDRTLDLVDRRV
+443 AKAVDRTLNLVDRWI
-458 LESDSGGSDGYGGSG
+458 LEPDPDRSGESG
-473 PRHYPQRTP
+473 PRRYPQRTP
-482 FIIRL
+482 FITRL
-487 MDPGECGPAIR
+487 MDPGEHAPAIR
-498 FMRVTLL
+498 TLRVALL
-505 PASLLMGMAVRLRNG
+505 PASLLMGMAVRFRNG
-520 LYDRKLLASDRLP
+520 LYDRKLLTSDRLP

-544 GGAGKTPAVRYLA
+544 GGAGKTPVVRYLA
-557 RRLRDAGFRPA
+557 RRLRDAGYRPS

-576 NSRATQTVRPSAD
+576 NSRATQTVRPGAP
-589 WLEASNAWQE
+589 WQE
-599 AGDEPAFLASVL
+599 VGDEPAFLASTL
-611 PEVPVVVGPSRTAAG
+611 PDVPVVVGPSRTAAG
-626 RLAIDRHGADV
+626 RIAIDRHGADV

-655 VVHDATSHLSPK
+655 VVHDASGQLSRIGPEHNVD
-667 RKPGRLLPAG
+667 RLLPAG

-682 VSSLGRAR
+682 VSSLRRAR

-700 RSVAVDTTRIKEA
+700 RSTAIDSSSINEEFPNLAV
-713 FPHLAIIEAV
+713 IEAV
-723 YEPAGLR
+723 YEAAGLR
-730 RLDDGLDGGQD
+730 RLDDGLENNLDDDLDG
-741 DGLDDGPDDGTRLP
+741 GLDDSTQLP
-755 PEWLAGR
+755 PDWLAGR
-762 KVLVLCG
+762 EVIVLCG

-781 DAGGRVTRV
+781 DAGGHVTQV
-790 LAYRDHHPFTSSDL
+790 LAYRDHHPFTPSDL
-804 DRALSLAE
+804 DRALDLVE

-827 RIPDHAVRDHL
+827 RIPDHAVRKHL
-838 VVLDIALRLTS
+838 VALDIALRVTS

-860 LDVTR
+860 LDETQ

>member
-11 ALTVLLSPVLACLSI
+11 ALIVLLSPVLACLSI

-36 GKRPLVPDGENRP
+36 GQRPLVPDGENRL

-67 IDGFAKRHPDCQ
+67 IAGFPERHPGYQ

-87 TGLAYVRQHVPRA
+87 TGLAYARKQVPRA

-116 VFRRVR
+116 VFARVR
-122 PRALLLLE
+122 PRALVLLE

-143 HGCPVALVNG
+143 HDCPVALVNG

-169 FRHMMRRLAVMGVQ
+169 FRHMLQRLAVVGVQ

-191 ITFGADPSRVRVIG
+191 IAYGADPGRVRVTG

-213 GQKGPGREALRRELG
+213 EQQGPGRESLRRELG

-239 CPRPMEEER
+239 CPRPVEEER

-254 VRVRERYPETKM
+254 VRVRERYPEVKL
-266 IWAPRHLQRI
+266 IWAPRHLHRI

-290 VRRTQMS
+290 AHRTRL
-297 GPGGEG
+297 
-303 DPGGPD
+303 GGPD
-309 GAGAGDPDDLAGS
+309 GAAPAPF
-322 DDADGRGGVVGA
+322 
-334 DSSQADV
+334 DV
-341 IILDTMG
+341 IILDSMG
-348 ELAVMYAAADMA
+348 ELASMYAAADMA
-360 YVGATLVPLGGHNLL
+360 FVGATLVPLGGHNLL
-375 EPAACGIPVIFG
+375 EPAACGIPVLFG
-387 PHTENVRASAAAL
+387 PHTENVRASATAL

-411 GDELARYWLELLDDP
+411 GGELALKWLELLDDP
-426 GKRARTGA
+426 GKCTQTGA

-443 SKAVDRTLDLVDRRV
+443 SKAVDRTLDLVDRWILDPDAGR
-458 LESDSGGSDGYGGSG
+458 SAGSG
-473 PRHYPQRTP
+473 TWRYTQHAP
-482 FIIRL
+482 IITRL
-487 MDPGECGPAIR
+487 MDPDERAPAIR
-498 FMRVTLL
+498 AMHAALM
-505 PASLLMGMAVRLRNG
+505 PASLLMGILIRLRNG
-520 LYDRKLLASDRLP
+520 LYDKKLLTSDRLP

-544 GGAGKTPAVRYLA
+544 GGAGKTPVVRYLA
-557 RRLRDAGFRPA
+557 GRLRDAGYRPA

-576 NSRATQTVRPSAD
+576 NSRATQAIRPGA
-589 WLEASNAWQE
+589 LWQE
-599 AGDEPAFLASVL
+599 AGDEPAFLASAL
-611 PEVPVVVGPSRTAAG
+611 PDVPVVVGASRTAAG
-626 RLAIDRHGADV
+626 RLAIDSHGADV

-643 FQHRSTARAVDI
+643 FQHRRTARAVDI
-655 VVHDATSHLSPK
+655 VVHDATSRLS
-667 RKPGRLLPAG
+667 RGRLLPAG

-682 VSSLGRAR
+682 VSSLRRAR

-700 RSVAVDTTRIKEA
+700 QSAAVDTARIKES
-713 FPHLAIIEAV
+713 FPHLALIEAV
-723 YEPAGLR
+723 YEPARLR
-730 RLDDGLDGGQD
+730 RLDDDTSLPLD
-741 DGLDDGPDDGTRLP
+741 
-755 PEWLAGR
+755 WLASR
-762 KVLVLCG
+762 EVLVLCG

-781 DAGGRVTRV
+781 DAGARVTRV
-790 LAYRDHHPFTSSDL
+790 LAYRDHHPFTPSDL
-804 DRALSLAE
+804 DRALSLAS
-812 ASGAECIVTTEKDAV
+812 ASSVEYLITTEKDAV
-827 RIPDHAVRDHL
+827 RIPPGHTIRKHL
-838 VVLDIALRLTS
+838 VALDIALRVTS
-849 GEPALEEILST
+849 GKPALKEILSM
-860 LDVTR
+860 LDDTQ